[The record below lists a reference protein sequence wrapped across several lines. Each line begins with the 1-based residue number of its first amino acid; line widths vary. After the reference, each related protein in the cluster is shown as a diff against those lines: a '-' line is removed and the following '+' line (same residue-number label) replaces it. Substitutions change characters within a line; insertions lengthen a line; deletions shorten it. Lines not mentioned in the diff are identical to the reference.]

1 MTQRTGRPGESPY
14 LGWLYLLPGLVIYLL
29 FVLYPIV
36 ETVRTGFYRWD
47 GFSANRQFIGLQ
59 NYLTLLR
66 DNQFLL
72 ALSHNFVFI
81 VFYSLLP
88 ICIGLLLANL
98 MSRRE
103 IPGLTLYRAGLF
115 MPQVI
120 SMVVVGV
127 VWRWIYN
134 PAFGP
139 LNRFLKDVGL
149 NSLAKSWLGDFT
161 WALPAVGAVGTWVQ
175 YGFCM
180 VLFLAGVQRIAKELY
195 EVAQLD
201 GANGWQQFRY
211 ITLPSLRPEIIVAFI
226 TTLIAAL
233 RVFDLIFVT
242 TRGGP
247 GETTLVVAFL
257 VYRAAFELNRIG
269 YAAAV
274 ATVLTLLILTI
285 SVFVLRFQT
294 EGNE

>member
-1 MTQRTGRPGESPY
+1 MNQRTRRPGESRF
-14 LGWLYLLPGLVIYLL
+14 LGWLYLAPGVLVYLV
-29 FVLYPIV
+29 FVLYPIA
-36 ETVRTGFYRWD
+36 ETFRTSFYRWD
-47 GFSANRQFIGLQ
+47 GFSRNREFIGLQ
-59 NYLTLLR
+59 NYATLLGDR
-66 DNQFLL
+66 QFLP
-72 ALSHNFVFI
+72 ALSNNFMFI

-88 ICIGLLLANL
+88 ILIGLFLTSLMGRQRLAG
-98 MSRRE
+98 MSF
-103 IPGLTLYRAGLF
+103 YRAGLF
-115 MPQVI
+115 VPQVI

-127 VWRWIYN
+127 VWRWIFN

-139 LNRFLKDVGL
+139 LNRFLTSIGVGV
-149 NSLAKSWLGDFT
+149 LAKSWLGDFT

-180 VLFLAGVQRIAKELY
+180 VLFLAGIQRISPDLY
-195 EVAQLD
+195 EAAQLD
-201 GANGWQQFRY
+201 GAGELQQFRHV
-211 ITLPSLRPEIIVAFI
+211 TLPGLRPEIVVALI

-247 GETTLVVAFL
+247 GQQTLVVAFL

-274 ATVLTLLILTI
+274 ATVLTVLILII
-285 SVFVLRFQT
+285 SFFILRFQP
-294 EGNE
+294 EPDA